1 MAYQKLQPGL
11 AAEVIPSDTIPIPVP
26 SSGTITG
33 AASAT
38 VADKLQVATDLFN
51 VAQLKAGAIVV
62 NETTQTIAT
71 VTGVDSNTLLS
82 LSANIMSAGNS
93 FTLYLN
99 PEFNR
104 SEGCIIYVGG
114 PATPGNLKV
123 ETVGGSV
130 VTYEA
135 IPAGTFVPIQ
145 VYKVFSTGTT
155 ATKLIANW

>member
-26 SSGTITG
+26 SSSTITG
-33 AASAT
+33 TASAT

-62 NETTQTIAT
+62 NETTNTIAK
-71 VTGVDSNTLLS
+71 VTKVDSNTLLS
-82 LSANIMSAGNS
+82 LSANIMSAGNL

-104 SEGCIIYVGG
+104 SEGCILYI
-114 PATPGNLKV
+114 ASDGNVKV

-130 VTYEA
+130 VTYVGLKG
-135 IPAGTFVPIQ
+135 GTFLPIQ
-145 VYKVFSTGTT
+145 VYKVFATGTT
-155 ATKLIANW
+155 STDLIANW